1 MGTIQHESLT
11 YAEQH
16 VIHRWEYADAAVR
29 TAATGFTSADVKK
42 LAYQADDDTYW
53 VLTNH
58 SPITWVQVSS
68 GDVYTKSEVDAL
80 IAAVNSVLTGTIV
93 PTGRSSAPS
102 GYLMCD
108 GSAVSRTTYADL
120 FSAIGTAYGSGD
132 GSTTFNLPDLQGKFP
147 RGKDS
152 GASLGDTGGSE
163 TVDLS
168 HQHTTG
174 DHTLT
179 VSEIPAHNHQ
189 ATYLNVPV
197 GTGGANYNYLRNY
210 SSDSGQGVGDTG
222 GGGSHNHGATGSE
235 GSSAQNVMNPYVVVN
250 YMIKT

>member
-1 MGTIQHESLT
+1 MGTIQHETLT

-16 VIHRWEYADAAVR
+16 VIHRWEYADAAAR
-29 TAATGFTSADVKK
+29 TAASGFTAADVRK

-58 SPITWVQVSS
+58 SPITWVQVST

-93 PTGRSSAPS
+93 PTGRSSAPT

-132 GSTTFNLPDLQGKFP
+132 GSTTFNLPDLQDKFP

-152 GASLGDTGGSE
+152 GASLGDTGGAE

-168 HQHTTG
+168 HSHTTG

-179 VSEIPAHNHQ
+179 LDEMPAHDHDGTY
-189 ATYLNVPV
+189 ATMEYPGAGSLTYLKPFA
-197 GTGGANYNYLRNY
+197 T
-210 SSDSGQGVGDTG
+210 GDTTVTDSQ
-222 GGGSHNHGATGSE
+222 GGGSAHNHGATGSE